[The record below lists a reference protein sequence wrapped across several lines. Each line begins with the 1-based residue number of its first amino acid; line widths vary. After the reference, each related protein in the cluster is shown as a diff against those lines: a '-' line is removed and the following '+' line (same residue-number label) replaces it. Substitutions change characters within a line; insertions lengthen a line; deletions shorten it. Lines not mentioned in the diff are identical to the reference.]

1 VKNFWNRRQADLE
14 RELHAGRPRPRAD
27 FVEMLAAE
35 VRSRPA
41 ERSRVGRIGLAFAMS
56 GLILVVLASFGG
68 IGYASSAV
76 SHAVKKQTV
85 AKKAVNVA
93 SPSAAQAQYGGF
105 TPPTSP
111 PITTPNTPPKQPTGG
126 GTSGGGTSG
135 GTSSSGGQTG
145 GTEGTSASSGTGG
158 TSSNLPFT
166 GLALWV
172 PLAIGLGLIATG
184 LVLRTRGRRRD
195 SGAPS

>member
-1 VKNFWNRRQADLE
+1 MKNIWNRKQANLE
-14 RELHAGRPRPRAD
+14 RELRARRPRPRVE
-27 FVEMLAAE
+27 FVETLAAE
-35 VRSRPA
+35 MRSRPA
-41 ERSRVGRIGLAFAMS
+41 ERSRVGRVGIAFAMS

-76 SHAVKKQTV
+76 SHAVKKPTV

-111 PITTPNTPPKQPTGG
+111 PITPPKQPTGG
-126 GTSGGGTSG
+126 TGGTTSGG
-135 GTSSSGGQTG
+135 SSGGQASSG
-145 GTEGTSASSGTGG
+145 GQGSGTEGTSASSGTGG